1 MLKYRYRT
9 IFVPYFILLCSGLGP
24 KLVGTKNVTTFKS
37 RLLNMELGKIDNLRL
52 LVFVCIL
59 DLEYFVRECEEQE
72 VVVCVSF
79 GIR

>member
-1 MLKYRYRT
+1 M
-9 IFVPYFILLCSGLGP
+9 PYFILLCPEFGQ
-24 KLVGTKNVTTFKS
+24 KLVGAKNVTTFKS

-52 LVFVCIL
+52 MVFMCIL